1 MEVSRWPCSNRSV
14 TPSFYATLDRF
25 EDNDQAVLEL
35 SAGVTLN
42 VPRNWL
48 PPKTKEGDVLRLR
61 VTESASGTS
70 SYVSFRVDAA
80 KTAKRREEVEDLR
93 STLPKAPE
101 GNLDL

>member
-1 MEVSRWPCSNRSV
+1 MEGSRWPCSNRSV

-48 PPKTKEGDVLRLR
+48 PPKAREGDVLRLR
-61 VTESASGTS
+61 VTESVSGNS
-70 SYVSFRVDAA
+70 SLVQFVVDVA
-80 KTAKRREEVEDLR
+80 KTAERREEITELR
-93 STLPKAPE
+93 DSLPKAPE
-101 GNLDL
+101 GDLDL